1 MKKFFIAFMATV
13 AMATMMSSCA
23 KDIIPDDP
31 FEQGPKEEFAVFD
44 IDLQFD
50 APELEQATVYFF
62 DKNGVQVNASTIA
75 VPASVNE
82 TVNASF
88 LSETR
93 PRYLY
98 TPGLQNVD
106 ANGYLSIPETSVAT
120 KAGREPVKLVIRQ

>member
-1 MKKFFIAFMATV
+1 MT
-13 AMATMMSSCA
+13 
-23 KDIIPDDP
+23 
-31 FEQGPKEEFAVFD
+31 
-44 IDLQFD
+44 
-50 APELEQATVYFF
+50 
-62 DKNGVQVNASTIA
+62 ASTIA